1 MTKAMIE
8 LAIRYGVQT
17 HREFVLFTKS
27 YKGVRHG

>member
-8 LAIRYGVQT
+8 LAIRYGVHT
-17 HREFVLFTKS
+17 HQELVLFMKS